1 MTRMS
6 EQALPVPHQTT
17 PGRFS
22 ITPARQGFDPTMK
35 LLFDLFPVILFF
47 GAYSISGDIFTAT
60 AVAIVATFAQVA
72 YSWLR
77 HRKVDTML
85 WVSLTIIT
93 VMGGATLLLHDKTFI
108 LWKPTALYWFF
119 ALALVG
125 AHWLRGINLMQKL
138 MGAQMVLP
146 TAVWTRLLFAWALFF
161 VVMGL
166 INLFVA
172 FTYSEAIWVKFKLFG
187 TLGLT
192 FVFAIAQ
199 GLYLSRHLENQDH

>member
-1 MTRMS
+1 
-6 EQALPVPHQTT
+6 
-17 PGRFS
+17 
-22 ITPARQGFDPTMK
+22 MK

-47 GAYSISGDIFTAT
+47 GAYSLSSNIYTAT

-85 WVSLTIIT
+85 WVSLVIIT
-93 VMGGATLLLHDKTFI
+93 VMGGATLLLHNKAFI

-119 ALALVG
+119 AIALLG
-125 AHWLRGINLMQKL
+125 SHWLRGINLIEKL
-138 MGAQMVLP
+138 MGAQMALP
-146 TAVWTRLLFAWALFF
+146 ATIWTRLLFAWSLFF
-161 VVMGL
+161 IAMGF

-172 FTYSEAIWVKFKLFG
+172 FHFTEAVWVKFKLFG

-192 FVFAIAQ
+192 VVFALAQ
-199 GLYLSRHLENQDH
+199 GAYVSRYIENKDGTDSSGTP